1 MTPPSPSSSEPE
13 VASLRFRT
21 SGGVELVADARGDDA
36 DPVVLL
42 AHGGGQTRH
51 SWGGTAAVL
60 ARHGWCA
67 ISLDLRG
74 HGQSGWSHDG
84 DYRFGRFA
92 EDVADVAEQ
101 LDRPA
106 MVGASLGGLTGLLV
120 EGRAG
125 GTFRSLVLVDITP
138 RMEPDGVDR
147 ILAFMGETMEQGFG
161 SLDEAAD
168 TVAAYNPH
176 RPRTNDAS
184 GLAKNLRQDEDGRWR
199 WHWDPAFLTGMG
211 EDPGSPLESEF
222 HRAARTI
229 SLPTLLVRGRMS
241 DLVSDETAREFLA
254 DAPHAE
260 YVDVSDAGHMV
271 AGDRNDAF
279 TSAVVD
285 FLDRHRSGDGAEG
298 ASRR

>member
-1 MTPPSPSSSEPE
+1 MDPPSPSSQPP

-21 SGGVELVADARGDDA
+21 SSGVELVADAWGDPDHPA
-36 DPVVLL
+36 VLL

-60 ARHGWCA
+60 ARHGWYA
-67 ISLDLRG
+67 ISIDLRG
-74 HGQSGWSHDG
+74 HGQSGWSDDG

-92 EDVADVAEQ
+92 EDVADIAGR

-120 EGRAG
+120 EGRVG

-138 RMEPDGVDR
+138 RMEPEGVDR
-147 ILAFMGETMEQGFG
+147 IMAFMGETMDRGFG
-161 SLDEAAD
+161 SLEEAAD
-168 TVAAYNPH
+168 AVAAYNPH

-184 GLAKNLRQDEDGRWR
+184 GLAKNLRLDEDGRWR

-222 HRAARTI
+222 HRAARAV

-279 TSAVVD
+279 TSAVVE
-285 FLDRHRSGDGAEG
+285 FLERHRLGPTGPGS
-298 ASRR
+298 

>member
-1 MTPPSPSSSEPE
+1 MTSPATDPPPDP
-13 VASLRFRT
+13 VARRFRT
-21 SGGVELVADARGDDA
+21 SAGVELVADAWGDDA

-60 ARHGWCA
+60 ARHGWQA
-67 ISLDLRG
+67 ISIDLRG
-74 HGQSGWSHDG
+74 HGQSGWSTDG
-84 DYRFGRFA
+84 DYRFSRFA
-92 EDVADVAEQ
+92 EDIADVAAQ
-101 LDRPA
+101 LERPA

-120 EGRAG
+120 EGRAS
-125 GTFRSLVLVDITP
+125 GTFRALVLVDITP
-138 RMEPDGVDR
+138 RMEPEGVER
-147 ILAFMGETMEQGFG
+147 IMAFMGETMEHGFA
-161 SLDEAAD
+161 SLEEAAD
-168 TVAAYNPH
+168 VVAAYNPH
-176 RPRTNDAS
+176 RPRTNDAR

-211 EDPGSPLESEF
+211 EDPDSPLVDEF
-222 HRAARTI
+222 HGAASRI
-229 SLPTLLVRGRMS
+229 SLPTLLVRGRLS

-279 TSAVVD
+279 TSAVVG
-285 FLDRHRSGDGAEG
+285 FLDRNR
-298 ASRR
+298 

>member
-1 MTPPSPSSSEPE
+1 MAPSSPTSEPA
-13 VASLRFRT
+13 VASLRFPT
-21 SGGVELVADARGDDA
+21 SGGVELVADAWGDDG

-60 ARHGWCA
+60 ARHGWYA

-74 HGQSGWSHDG
+74 HVQSGWSHDG

-92 EDVADVAEQ
+92 EDVAEVADR

-106 MVGASLGGLTGLLV
+106 MVGASLGGLTGLLI
-120 EGRAG
+120 EGRTA

-147 ILAFMGETMEQGFG
+147 ILAFMEETMEQGFAT
-161 SLDEAAD
+161 LEEAAD
-168 TVAAYNPH
+168 VVAAYNPH
-176 RPRTNDAS
+176 RPRTNDAR
-184 GLAKNLRQDEDGRWR
+184 GLAKNLRRGEDGRWR

-211 EDPGSPLESEF
+211 EDPGSSIESEF
-222 HRAARTI
+222 HRAARTL

-260 YVDVSDAGHMV
+260 YIDVSDAGHMV

-279 TSAVVD
+279 TSSVVE
-285 FLDRHRSGDGAEG
+285 FLDRHRSDHPGSG
-298 ASRR
+298 S

>member
-1 MTPPSPSSSEPE
+1 MAPPPASSSPPPTPE
-13 VASLRFRT
+13 AVPRRFRT
-21 SGGVELVADARGDDA
+21 TGGVELVADTWGDEE
-36 DPVVLL
+36 DPTVLL

-51 SWGGTAAVL
+51 SWGGTASVL
-60 ARHGWCA
+60 ARHGWYA
-67 ISLDLRG
+67 VSIDLRG
-74 HGQSGWSHDG
+74 HGQSGWSADG

-92 EDVADVAEQ
+92 EDVADVAQQ

-120 EGRAG
+120 EGRVS

-138 RMEPDGVDR
+138 RMEPEGVER
-147 ILAFMGETMEQGFG
+147 IMTFMGETMDRGFG
-161 SLDEAAD
+161 SLEEAAD
-168 TVAAYNPH
+168 IVAAYNPH
-176 RPRTNDAS
+176 RPRTNDAR
-184 GLAKNLRQDEDGRWR
+184 GLAKNLRLDEDGRWR

-211 EDPGSPLESEF
+211 EDPDSPLEDEF
-222 HRAARTI
+222 HGAARRI
-229 SLPTLLVRGRMS
+229 SLPTLLVRGRLS

-285 FLDRHRSGDGAEG
+285 FLGRHP
-298 ASRR
+298 

>member
-1 MTPPSPSSSEPE
+1 MAPPPSPSSQPE
-13 VASLRFRT
+13 VAPLRFRS
-21 SGGVELVADARGDDA
+21 SGGVELVADAWGDER

-60 ARHGWCA
+60 ARHGWYA
-67 ISLDLRG
+67 VNLDLRG

-92 EDVADVAEQ
+92 EDVADVADQ

-120 EGRAG
+120 EGRAT

-138 RMEPDGVDR
+138 RMETEGVDR
-147 ILAFMGETMEQGFG
+147 ILAFMEETMGRGFG
-161 SLDEAAD
+161 SLEEAAD
-168 TVAAYNPH
+168 AVAAYNPH

-222 HRAARTI
+222 HRAARLI

-241 DLVSDETAREFLA
+241 DLVSDETAREFLD

-279 TSAVVD
+279 TTAVVD
-285 FLDRHRSGDGAEG
+285 FLERHRDGTSEPG
-298 ASRR
+298 P